1 MKRRESATSRRLPCV
16 PGARVALLYLAFFW
30 RVWDEPWLIG
40 KGIGRWTR
48 CAHCWIAIGTCF
60 NGENGRRFQLDGA
73 TRPEKSTFLAV
84 VEWALS
90 KRVALREHLSE
101 EGGQAA
107 STLIV
112 GQ

>member
-1 MKRRESATSRRLPCV
+1 VCQVPESHCCISPFSGAFGMNHGSLERELD
-16 PGARVALLYLAFFW
+16 GGQDARIVAMGFEH
-30 RVWDEPWLIG
+30 VSMV
-40 KGIGRWTR
+40 K
-48 CAHCWIAIGTCF
+48 
-60 NGENGRRFQLDGA
+60 NGRRFQLDGA